1 MTTQQKDNIMEFLA
15 IAAIVLGVLFT
26 LAVFGGVIFVFRMVY
41 KGFKRTEQA
50 FEDTPWRSTRRG

>member
-1 MTTQQKDNIMEFLA
+1 MEFLA

-41 KGFKRTEQA
+41 KGFKITEEA